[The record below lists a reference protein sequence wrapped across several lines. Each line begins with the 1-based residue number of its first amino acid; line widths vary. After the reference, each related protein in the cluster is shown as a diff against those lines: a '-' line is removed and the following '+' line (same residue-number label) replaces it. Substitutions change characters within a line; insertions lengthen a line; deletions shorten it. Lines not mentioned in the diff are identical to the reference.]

1 MIYRWAILFCVILSS
16 VLFNAAQNFD
26 FEVTDIEISD
36 GQRARIIPLYEDFDF
51 FMELISGEYTMADF
65 DRSERFIHQCARAW
79 YSMADTFGFELGDNL
94 HPHFFQI
101 WAELAEQLQEGN
113 LVDVTAETL
122 ENAAAI
128 LPGSDIQVCLVPVV
142 PVDIAFA
149 TQAYGTA
156 QGITA
161 VVAIGYLRDGWE
173 LDLASTVAH
182 EYHHVMRH
190 ESPDHRETGNA
201 LIETLVLEGMAVSFA
216 QMVVPDYE
224 NPTYSALTPQEE
236 AALWQEIEPELYNS
250 DTEIHQRYLF
260 GEVDDIPYNAV
271 IYRTMRVTL
280 SVIVSYRRILRI
292 IPTFQLKNGVCLLA
306 RLFMKQANTIRKRKM
321 VLKHP
326 IRKQMRKGN

>member
-1 MIYRWAILFCVILSS
+1 MCRWLILFYIIVISIGFSS
-16 VLFNAAQNFD
+16 AQDFG

-65 DRSERFIHQCARAW
+65 DRNERFIYQCARAW
-79 YSMADTFGFELGDNL
+79 HSMVDTFGVEISANP

-101 WAELAEQLQEGN
+101 WAELAEQLQEES
-113 LVDVTAETL
+113 LIDVTAETL

-128 LPGSDIQVCLVPVV
+128 LPGSDIQVCLIPVV

-149 TQAYGTA
+149 TQTYGTA

-161 VVAIGYLRDGWE
+161 IVAIGYLHDGWE
-173 LDLASTVAH
+173 LDLASIVAH

-216 QMVVPDYE
+216 QIVVPEYK

-236 AALWQEIEPELYNS
+236 AELWQEIEPELYSS
-250 DTEIHQRYLF
+250 DGEIHQRYLF
-260 GEVDDIPYNAV
+260 GEVDGIPYNAGYF
-271 IYRTMRVTL
+271 IGY
-280 SVIVSYRRILRI
+280 RI
-292 IPTFQLKNGVCLLA
+292 IQAYIANNPDVPIEEWSLLA
-306 RLFMKQANTIRKRKM
+306 GQTIYETSDYN
-321 VLKHP
+321 P
-326 IRKQMRKGN
+326 

>member
-1 MIYRWAILFCVILSS
+1 MHRWIITLCLATIS
-16 VLFNAAQNFD
+16 VWIIAAQEFD
-26 FEVTDIEISD
+26 FEVTDINISD

-101 WAELAEQLQEGN
+101 WAELTEQLQEEN

-161 VVAIGYLRDGWE
+161 VVAIGYLHDGWE
-173 LDLASTVAH
+173 LDLASIVAH

-190 ESPDHRETGNA
+190 ESPYHRETGNA
-201 LIETLVLEGMAVSFA
+201 LLETLVLEGMAVSFA
-216 QMVVPDYE
+216 HIVVPDYE
-224 NPTYSALTPQEE
+224 SPTYSVLTPQEE
-236 AALWQEIEPELYNS
+236 AELWQEIEPELYSS
-250 DTEIHQRYLF
+250 DAEIHQRYLF
-260 GEVDDIPYNAV
+260 GEVDDIPYNAGYF
-271 IYRTMRVTL
+271 IGY
-280 SVIVSYRRILRI
+280 RI
-292 IPTFQLKNGVCLLA
+292 IQAYIANNPDVPIEEWSLLA
-306 RLFMKQANTIRKRKM
+306 GETIYEASEYN
-321 VLKHP
+321 P
-326 IRKQMRKGN
+326 